1 LEEKQGKTLMGRSTF
16 IQQIIDVAKAKQGK
30 IVLPEGSDERVLE
43 AANTI
48 NEEKIA
54 SITLLGDKQQI
65 NAWFSS
71 KGYDIGGI
79 TVINPET
86 SDKLAEYANTFYEL
100 RKAKGITEEQALE
113 AVKQVNYFGMMIMHA
128 GEAAGLVSG
137 AAHSTADTVRP
148 ALQIIKSAKK
158 GSTVSSF
165 FIMDVDNKPY
175 VFSDCALVENP
186 TAEQLAAIAVDSA
199 VSAMAYDVPPRVALL
214 SYSTRGSGNSEMV
227 DKVAQATELAKQKV
241 AGEYADLGIVID
253 GELQADA
260 AIVASVAEKKAPD
273 SPLGGEARVLV
284 FPDLNAANIG
294 YKLVQRLAGAG
305 AYGPVLQGLNKPVN
319 DLSRGC
325 SVDDII
331 GTVALTVLQAANN

>member
-1 LEEKQGKTLMGRSTF
+1 MDRSIF
-16 IQQIIDVAKAKQGK
+16 IQQIIDAAKVRKSN
-30 IVLPEGSDERVLE
+30 IVLPEGNDERVLE

-48 NEEKIA
+48 NREQIA
-54 SITLLGDKQQI
+54 VITLLGDETKI
-65 NAWFSS
+65 SEWFAG
-71 KGYDIGGI
+71 KGYSLDGI

-86 SDKLAEYANTFYEL
+86 SEKLQEYADTFYEL
-100 RKAKGITEEQALE
+100 RKAKGITPEQALE

-128 GEAAGLVSG
+128 GEADGLVSG

-158 GSTVSSF
+158 GATVSSF
-165 FIMDVDNKPY
+165 FIMDVNDKTFI
-175 VFSDCALVENP
+175 FSDCALVENP
-186 TAEQLAAIAVDSA
+186 TAEQLADIAVDSA
-199 VSAMAYDVPPRVALL
+199 VSAMSYDIPPKVALL
-214 SYSTRGSGNSEMV
+214 SYSTYGSGKSEMV
-227 DKVAQATELAKQKV
+227 EKVSKAVELAKAKV
-241 AGEYADLGIVID
+241 EAEYAGKGIVVD

-260 AIVASVAEKKAPD
+260 AIVPGVAQTKAPD
-273 SPLGGEARVLV
+273 SPLGGDARVLI

-325 SVDDII
+325 YVEDIV
-331 GTVALTVLQAANN
+331 GTVALTALQADN